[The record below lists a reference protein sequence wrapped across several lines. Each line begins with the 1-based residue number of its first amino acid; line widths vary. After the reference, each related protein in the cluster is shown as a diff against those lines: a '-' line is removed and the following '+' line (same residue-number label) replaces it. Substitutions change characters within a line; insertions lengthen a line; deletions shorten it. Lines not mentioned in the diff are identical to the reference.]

1 MRDSIGPS
9 DGTGVLIVNK
19 TGLVFIM
26 QKTYRDRYQAGQT
39 GSYDL
44 LLYKGIQ
51 DGEIFYG

>member
-1 MRDSIGPS
+1 MQDSIGPS